1 MLRRKGVRNSPSKAK
16 ASQPPTTQGHIINK
30 SLVTNLIAFLLA
42 VVGYFLSDPF
52 RDPVFNIGLFAFS
65 GALTNWLAIHML
77 FEKVPGFYGS
87 GVIPARFEEF
97 KEGIH
102 QLIMRQ
108 FFTQENL
115 SRFFSASDGTTHSGV
130 DLAPLLDSVDLDP
143 SFEALKTAVMESKF
157 GATLAMFGG
166 PAALDPIK
174 PEFVSKMRSAVKE
187 IVSSDDFQTK
197 MRDLV
202 TGGSNGGDHS
212 ELLDRVNV
220 IVEKR
225 LEELTPR
232 MVKEII
238 QEMIRAHLGW
248 LVVWGGVCG
257 GLIGFIAS
265 ILT

>member
-1 MLRRKGVRNSPSKAK
+1 MHESSSQAERTKPLTKQRKLF
-16 ASQPPTTQGHIINK
+16 NK
-30 SLVTNLIAFLLA
+30 SLVTNLIAIVLA
-42 VVGYFLSDPF
+42 VAGYFLSEPF
-52 RDPVFNIGLFAFS
+52 REPVLNIGLFAFS

-87 GVIPARFEEF
+87 GVIPARFEDF
-97 KEGIH
+97 KDGIH

-108 FFTQENL
+108 FFTQENV
-115 SRFFSASDGTTHSGV
+115 SRFFSGSNDDGNTAV
-130 DLAPLLDSVDLDP
+130 DLAPLVDSVDLDP
-143 SFEALKTAVMESKF
+143 SFEALKTAVMESRF

-166 PAALDPIK
+166 AAALDPIK
-174 PEFVSKMRSAVKE
+174 PDYVGKMRIAVKE
-187 IVSSDDFQTK
+187 IVSSDDFQAQLQTL
-197 MRDLV
+197 M
-202 TGGSNGGDHS
+202 TGGSGDGKHS

-238 QEMIRAHLGW
+238 QQMIREHLGW

-257 GLIGFIAS
+257 GLIGFVAS
-265 ILT
+265 LL